1 MEGVSSNREPRMR
14 EISRNDSCRSR
25 GNDSFLRHSR
35 IVAIGDARPARDTS
49 RRARGEDVAGIIS
62 IDPVDLDERARD
74 ERGRHERRD
83 DEAEQGG

>member
-1 MEGVSSNREPRMR
+1 MR
-14 EISRNDSCRSR
+14 EISGNRA
-25 GNDSFLRHSR
+25 NDSFFFVIRGLNRR
-35 IVAIGDARPARDTS
+35 EFGDARPARDTS

-74 ERGRHERRD
+74 ERGRHERH

>member
-1 MEGVSSNREPRMR
+1 MTADGRAETTLFLHRNASLIGLNRR
-14 EISRNDSCRSR
+14 E
-25 GNDSFLRHSR
+25 F
-35 IVAIGDARPARDTS
+35 GDARPARDTS

-74 ERGRHERRD
+74 ERGRHERH

>member
-1 MEGVSSNREPRMR
+1 MNLEREKYQEIAQTTLFFFVIRGLNRR
-14 EISRNDSCRSR
+14 E
-25 GNDSFLRHSR
+25 F
-35 IVAIGDARPARDTS
+35 GDARPARDTS

-74 ERGRHERRD
+74 ERGRHERH